1 MYLKHLLLI
10 GLCLSLVAGSFCNTA
25 SADPI
30 PTGSYNAFTQAPGGK
45 GPTETDTVVKITAK
59 AKDGTTFDQEFTFGV
74 GTLPDAARDTIRKSL
89 AKNGWKVENATEGN
103 GITIMGHD
111 TSPITE
117 VDSGAKNTDVN
128 LRGLRVSTDAS
139 SGVKQGQA
147 TVGQD
152 YKFAFLPLNPGS
164 TVLDSNG
171 RLIATLDGL
180 VISTDVFAGQGPDA
194 VAAALF
200 AAFQKASVPAQLQ
213 GNEISFITDGQGNEV
228 LHTDLTL
235 TAGGLE
241 SLITIPERTVVPE
254 PAGLLLLSSGILGL
268 AGRAWCRRK
277 RAVAGSG

>member
-1 MYLKHLLLI
+1 MHLKHLFLT
-10 GLCLSLVAGSFCNTA
+10 GLCLSLVAGRFCNTA

-30 PTGSYNAFTQAPGGK
+30 PVGSYNAFSQTPGAN

-59 AKDGTTFDQEFTFGV
+59 AKDGTTFEDEFTFGA
-74 GTLPDAARDTIRKSL
+74 GTLPDAARDTIRKKL
-89 AKNGWKVENATEGN
+89 QKEGWDVENAGAQ
-103 GITIMGHD
+103 GITILGHG

-117 VDSGAKNTDVN
+117 VDSGAKNDN
-128 LRGLRVSTDAS
+128 PRLRGMRVGTDAS
-139 SGVKQGQA
+139 SGVKRGQA

-180 VISTDVFAGQGPDA
+180 VISTDVFAGQGPGA

-213 GNEISFITDGQGNEV
+213 GNEISFLTDGQGNEV
-228 LHTDLTL
+228 LHTDLAL

-241 SLITIPERTVVPE
+241 SRITIPERTIVPE
-254 PAGLLLLSSGILGL
+254 PAGFLLLSSGILGL

-277 RAVAGSG
+277 RGVAGNG